1 MVAGDGSTSNRLSE
15 EREAMSLG
23 LRTWTPATGTDGLDS
38 VPISDTLDREVAM
51 ASRPVIH
58 CQGVAKTFQGTPAVR
73 DVSLLL
79 EQGEILALV
88 GPSGCGKTTLLR
100 LVAGFESPDTGTI
113 TLDGRPVSGRG
124 SWVSPEARQLGMVF
138 QDYALFPNMTV
149 VQNIAFGLGKLSRQA
164 REDRVGEM
172 LEMVRLNHLAD
183 RYPHQ
188 LSGGEQQRVALARSL
203 APHPLALLL
212 DEPFSSLDPQLRAQ
226 LREEVKNILQ
236 SSGVT
241 TIYVTHDQEEAL
253 FMGDK
258 VAVMTSGSLEQV
270 GTPEDI
276 FHHPKTRFVAN
287 FLGIAD
293 FIVGRVDGNDLVT
306 EIGVVHSTAPLDPSA
321 KYEVMIRPDDIALR
335 PSDTGMGRVVGR
347 VFRGMHYIYTVSLPS
362 GVVVSSLQHH
372 TAYYQCGDP
381 VDVYLGESQTLTCF
395 VNNDSAPDA
404 EPAFIVRT
412 AQRG

>member
-1 MVAGDGSTSNRLSE
+1 
-15 EREAMSLG
+15 MSLS
-23 LRTWTPATGTDGLDS
+23 LRTWTPAAGKDRLDS
-38 VPISDTLDREVAM
+38 VPISDTLDRDVAM
-51 ASRPVIH
+51 ASHPVIR

-73 DVSLLL
+73 DVSVFL

-113 TLDGRPVSGRG
+113 TLDGHPVAGRG

-149 VQNIAFGLGKLSRQA
+149 AQNIAFGLGKLSRQD
-164 REDRVGEM
+164 REDRVREM
-172 LEMVRLNHLAD
+172 LEIVRLNHLAD

-236 SSGVT
+236 SNGVT
-241 TIYVTHDQEEAL
+241 AIYVTHDQEEAL

-258 VAVMTSGSLEQV
+258 VAVMTGGSLEQV

-306 EIGVVHSTAPLDPSA
+306 EIGVVHSTTPLDPSA

-335 PSDTGMGRVVGR
+335 PSDTGMGRVTGR

-362 GVVVSSLQHH
+362 GAVVSSLQHH

-381 VDVYLGESQTLTCF
+381 VDVYLGENQTLTCF
-395 VNNDSAPDA
+395 VNNDSAPGVEP
-404 EPAFIVRT
+404 EPAFTVRT

>member
-1 MVAGDGSTSNRLSE
+1 
-15 EREAMSLG
+15 
-23 LRTWTPATGTDGLDS
+23 
-38 VPISDTLDREVAM
+38 M
-51 ASRPVIH
+51 ASHPVIR
-58 CQGVAKTFQGTPAVR
+58 CQGVAKTFQGTTAVR
-73 DVSLLL
+73 DVSLFL

-113 TLDGRPVSGRG
+113 TLDGRPVAGRG

-149 VQNIAFGLGKLSRQA
+149 TQNIGFGLGKLSRQD
-164 REDRVGEM
+164 REDRVSEM
-172 LEMVRLNHLAD
+172 LEMVRLVHLAD

-241 TIYVTHDQEEAL
+241 AIYVTHDQEEAL

-258 VAVMTSGSLEQV
+258 VAVMTGGSLEQV

-306 EIGVVHSTAPLDPSA
+306 EIGVVHSTAPLDAGA

-335 PSDTGMGRVVGR
+335 SSDTGMGRVVGR
-347 VFRGMHYIYTVSLPS
+347 VFRGMHYIYTISLPS
-362 GVVVSSLQHH
+362 GAVVSSLQHH
-372 TAYYQCGDP
+372 TAYYQCGDL
-381 VDVYLGESQTLTCF
+381 VDVYLSENQTLTCF
-395 VNNDSAPDA
+395 VNNDSVPEVEP
-404 EPAFIVRT
+404 EPAFTVRT
-412 AQRG
+412 DQRG

>member
-1 MVAGDGSTSNRLSE
+1 
-15 EREAMSLG
+15 
-23 LRTWTPATGTDGLDS
+23 
-38 VPISDTLDREVAM
+38 M
-51 ASRPVIH
+51 ASHPVIH
-58 CQGVAKTFQGTPAVR
+58 CQGVTKTFQGTPAVR
-73 DVSLLL
+73 DVSLFL

-100 LVAGFESPDTGTI
+100 LVAGFESPNTGTI
-113 TLDGRPVSGRG
+113 TLDGRPVAGRG

-276 FHHPKTRFVAN
+276 FHHPKTRFVAY
-287 FLGIAD
+287 FLVIAV
-293 FIVGRVDGNDLVT
+293 FNLGRVDGYDL
-306 EIGVVHSTAPLDPSA
+306 
-321 KYEVMIRPDDIALR
+321 
-335 PSDTGMGRVVGR
+335 
-347 VFRGMHYIYTVSLPS
+347 
-362 GVVVSSLQHH
+362 
-372 TAYYQCGDP
+372 
-381 VDVYLGESQTLTCF
+381 
-395 VNNDSAPDA
+395 
-404 EPAFIVRT
+404 
-412 AQRG
+412 